1 MVNLNVIIKN
11 IYAINIFREHFCWG
25 ALIMEIAWKMLE
37 IYCEKVNLP
46 LYYQQARI
54 IVLYSSGQFN
64 KWQLNI

>member
-11 IYAINIFREHFCWG
+11 IYAINIFGEHFCW

-46 LYYQQARI
+46 LYRQARV